1 MGLVTYTQ
9 NTLDR
14 KVLEQQQVFGSPQPW
29 ESGLCLLSSGS
40 GVRIPGGSP
49 KIGKH
54 FLGLPIFT
62 YSLFTRYQTHCL
74 FPYFWERQ
82 WVFIMSRQRILSG
95 TRKAVEKTANPMQ
108 PVNCSSNSYVVD
120 ANRKLLYW
128 TLWKDSGFPWIF
140 RAGMI
145 AKQILIT
152 QMWDSHNLFM
162 GVVYPFIHYPIWNR

>member
-1 MGLVTYTQ
+1 ML
-9 NTLDR
+9 R
-14 KVLEQQQVFGSPQPW
+14 K
-29 ESGLCLLSSGS
+29 
-40 GVRIPGGSP
+40 RILAWTAAR
-49 KIGKH
+49 KRILWWKKH
-54 FLGLPIFT
+54 FGPMYWNQENADCVFKYRKERQLGCSVFT

-95 TRKAVEKTANPMQ
+95 TRKAVCEKTANPMQ
-108 PVNCSSNSYVVD
+108 PVNCFSNSYVVD

-162 GVVYPFIHYPIWNR
+162 GVVYPFCHHPIWTC